1 MGAQAEASV
10 FILSC
15 LWRQPLPGHSRPS
28 RRCCFP
34 NPTLRPG
41 PGELERGHSESLLQ
55 GEALCQVAVGSSV
68 LGPPWPCSALPW
80 STVCS
85 PNQHPGSLRLAVTW
99 CQRGHL
105 GSASEERSFH
115 HLSVCSYLSSW
126 LSSVSSSPFIH
137 FYTWPAYAA
146 ARSFILFVPQTV
158 QPGSNYFSPGASRNP
173 LRTWHS
179 ALCICQLLLM

>member
-34 NPTLRPG
+34 DPTLRPG

-68 LGPPWPCSALPW
+68 LGPPGPAPLCLGVLSAPQTSTPGPCALLSHGANGVIW
-80 STVCS
+80 VQHRKRGHFITSQCVVTF
-85 PNQHPGSLRLAVTW
+85 HPGY
-99 CQRGHL
+99 HL
-105 GSASEERSFH
+105 
-115 HLSVCSYLSSW
+115 
-126 LSSVSSSPFIH
+126 
-137 FYTWPAYAA
+137 
-146 ARSFILFVPQTV
+146 
-158 QPGSNYFSPGASRNP
+158 
-173 LRTWHS
+173 
-179 ALCICQLLLM
+179 